1 MNVNVNAIAP
11 GMTMSDAGKA
21 LTPEESPFV
30 QAAMAR
36 VVKQPRGQPQDLV
49 GALLLLCSPAGDWI
63 TGQALNVDGGFIM
76 RNEGFRRRSC
86 FSTLPDALRGH
97 SLRMVSRSGVF
108 CLAIPAAA
116 KWSRSS
122 SLVSA
127 APATHTTQA
136 RRPTPLRT
144 PGTPT

>member
-63 TGQALNVDGGFIM
+63 TGQALNVDGGFLM
-76 RNEGFRRRSC
+76 RSEEHTSE
-86 FSTLPDALRGH
+86 LQ
-97 SLRMVSRSGVF
+97 SLMRISYAVF
-108 CLAIPAAA
+108 CLQQ
-116 KWSRSS
+116 KN
-122 SLVSA
+122 
-127 APATHTTQA
+127 TH
-136 RRPTPLRT
+136 RPPHT
-144 PGTPT
+144 

>member
-1 MNVNVNAIAP
+1 MTLQHAADHRGRHGAEHRAVVSLVKAAFAELGRMNVNVNAIAP

-36 VVKQPRGQPQDLV
+36 VVKQPRGEPQDLV

-76 RNEGFRRRSC
+76 RN
-86 FSTLPDALRGH
+86 
-97 SLRMVSRSGVF
+97 
-108 CLAIPAAA
+108 
-116 KWSRSS
+116 
-122 SLVSA
+122 
-127 APATHTTQA
+127 
-136 RRPTPLRT
+136 
-144 PGTPT
+144 